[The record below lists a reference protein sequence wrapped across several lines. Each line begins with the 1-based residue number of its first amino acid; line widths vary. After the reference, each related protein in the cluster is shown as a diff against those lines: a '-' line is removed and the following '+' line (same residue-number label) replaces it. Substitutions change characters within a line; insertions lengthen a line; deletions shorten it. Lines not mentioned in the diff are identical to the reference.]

1 MNPKILQ
8 ILKCLR
14 QGCKV
19 GIRKKHYD
27 FASWMY
33 TLRRAL
39 SNQGPWQ
46 FGVYARG
53 IRPVRDTIAKIPLLL
68 ADVKRL

>member
-1 MNPKILQ
+1 
-8 ILKCLR
+8 
-14 QGCKV
+14 
-19 GIRKKHYD
+19 
-27 FASWMY
+27 MY

-68 ADVKRL
+68 AGVKRL